1 MAATRLE
8 VMRTL
13 VTGGRG
19 YVGGAVVAELA
30 AHGHAVDVLDL
41 DLRSPMAGLGEY
53 DAVCHLAALTRV
65 RDSFADPLSYYAV
78 NLGGTINLLRA
89 LHRDD
94 SPVRLVFLSTA
105 AVYGGREGTLT
116 EATPPRPESPYA
128 SSKLA
133 AEWLIGRQAA
143 LGRLGAVTL
152 RCFNV
157 AGSVGGRADQ
167 DPTRLIPNA
176 VGAASGRLG
185 PLVVNGDGSSV
196 REYVHVADVA
206 TACRLALARAV
217 PGTQEVYNLGTGTGL
232 SVSEVVSTLERVTGR
247 PLPITHGPARDE
259 PRRLVADPT
268 LARDRLGWTPRCS
281 APEEILRSAWEAERA
296 GLEGVSAGGGG

>member
-1 MAATRLE
+1 
-8 VMRTL
+8 MRTL

-19 YVGGAVVAELA
+19 YVGSAVVAELV
-30 AHGHAVDVLDL
+30 AHEHVVDVLDI
-41 DLRSPMAGLGEY
+41 DLRDRAAVAGLREY
-53 DAVCHLAALTRV
+53 DNVCHLAALTRV
-65 RDSFADPLSYYAV
+65 RDSFADPLSCYAV
-78 NLGGTINLLRA
+78 NLGGTINLLKA
-89 LHRDD
+89 LDRGEA
-94 SPVRLVFLSTA
+94 PVRLVFLSTA

-128 SSKLA
+128 ASKLA

-143 LGRLGAVTL
+143 VGRLGAVTL

-157 AGSVGGRADQ
+157 AGAVDGRADQ

-185 PLVVNGDGSSV
+185 PLVVNGDGSTV

-206 TACRLALARAV
+206 NACRLALARAV
-217 PGTQEVYNLGTGTGL
+217 PGTHEVYNLGTGTGL
-232 SVSEVVSTLERVTGR
+232 SVSEVVDTLEQVIGR
-247 PLPITHGPARDE
+247 PVPVTHGPARDE

-268 LARDRLGWTPRCS
+268 LARDRLGWTPRHS
-281 APEEILRSAWEAERA
+281 APEEILRSAWDAELAAQQRRT
-296 GLEGVSAGGGG
+296 

>member
-1 MAATRLE
+1 
-8 VMRTL
+8 MRIL

-19 YVGGAVVAELA
+19 YVGGAVVAELV
-30 AHGHAVDVLDL
+30 AHGHAVDVLGRDDA
-41 DLRSPMAGLGEY
+41 DLRDRAALAGLEEY

-65 RDSFADPLSYYAV
+65 RDSFADPLSYYAT
-78 NLGGTINLLRA
+78 NLAGTANLLQA
-89 LHRDD
+89 LDR
-94 SPVRLVFLSTA
+94 SEAPVRLVFLSTA

-128 SSKLA
+128 ASKLA

-152 RCFNV
+152 RCFNI
-157 AGSVGGRADQ
+157 AGAVDGRADQ

-185 PLVVNGDGSSV
+185 ALTVNGDGATV

-206 TACRLALARAV
+206 TACRLALAAAV
-217 PGTQEVYNLGTGTGL
+217 PGKHEVYNLGTGTGL
-232 SVSEVVSTLERVTGR
+232 SVSEVVGTLERVTGR
-247 PLPITHGPARDE
+247 PLPVIHGPARDE

-268 LARDRLGWTPRCS
+268 LARDRLGWTPRHS
-281 APEEILRSAWEAERA
+281 SPEEILRSAWDAELAAQRDPT
-296 GLEGVSAGGGG
+296 

>member
-1 MAATRLE
+1 
-8 VMRTL
+8 MRTL

-19 YVGGAVVAELA
+19 YVGRAVVAELV
-30 AHGHAVDVLDL
+30 AHGHAVDVLGRDNADL
-41 DLRSPMAGLGEY
+41 GDPAALGPLGTY
-53 DAVCHLAALTRV
+53 DAVCHLAAFTRV
-65 RDSFADPLSYYAV
+65 RDSFADPLSCYAV
-78 NLGGTINLLRA
+78 NLGGTINLLKA
-89 LHRDD
+89 LDRGEA
-94 SPVRLVFLSTA
+94 PVRLVFLSTA

-116 EATPPRPESPYA
+116 EETPPRPESPYA

-152 RCFNV
+152 RCFNI
-157 AGSVGGRADQ
+157 AGSVAGRADQ

-185 PLVVNGDGSSV
+185 PLVVNGDGSTV

-217 PGTQEVYNLGTGTGL
+217 PGTHEVYNLGTGTGL
-232 SVSEVVSTLERVTGR
+232 SVSDVVATLERVTGR
-247 PLPITHGPARDE
+247 ELPVVHGPARDE

-268 LARDRLGWTPRCS
+268 LARDRLGWTPRHS
-281 APEEILRSAWEAERA
+281 TPEEILRSAWDAELAAQQRPR
-296 GLEGVSAGGGG
+296 

>member
-1 MAATRLE
+1 
-8 VMRTL
+8 MRTL

-19 YVGGAVVAELA
+19 YVGHAVVAELI
-30 AHGHAVDVLDL
+30 AHGHVVDVLDV
-41 DLRSPMAGLGEY
+41 DLRDRVAVAGLGAY
-53 DAVCHLAALTRV
+53 DNVCHLAALTRV
-65 RDSFADPLSYYAV
+65 RDSFADPLACYAV
-78 NLGGTINLLRA
+78 NLGGTINLLKA
-89 LHRDD
+89 LDRGEA
-94 SPVRLVFLSTA
+94 PVRLVFLSTA

-143 LGRLGAVTL
+143 LGGLGAVTL

-176 VGAASGRLG
+176 VGVASGRLG
-185 PLVVNGDGSSV
+185 PLVVNGDGSTV

-217 PGTQEVYNLGTGTGL
+217 PGTHEVYNLGTGTGL
-232 SVSEVVSTLERVTGR
+232 SVSDVVNTLERVTGR
-247 PLPITHGPARDE
+247 ELPVVHGPARDE

-268 LARDRLGWTPRCS
+268 LARDRLGWTPRHS
-281 APEEILRSAWEAERA
+281 TPEEILRSAWDAELAAQQRRI
-296 GLEGVSAGGGG
+296 